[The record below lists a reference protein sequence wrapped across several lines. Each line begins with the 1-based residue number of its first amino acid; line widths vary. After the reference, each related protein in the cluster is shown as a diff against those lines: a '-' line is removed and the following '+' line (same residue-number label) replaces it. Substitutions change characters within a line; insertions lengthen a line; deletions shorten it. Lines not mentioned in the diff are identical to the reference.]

1 MPDDRNG
8 APPGPPTPFDR
19 ARGTNGV
26 PAQGRHSNGVPQR
39 PVDLPTRSLPVDV
52 ADGPIDLVAVQADDE
67 LVNALGVG
75 AVVTYGDRAR
85 GSDPDLRRT
94 RDERVVAM
102 LAAWRAEI
110 EAEPIPELIDLD
122 TAVAAVV
129 AGVKADAAGTRRK
142 RAARLRHLAPLAAAA
157 AIIVATVTGV
167 GLGSQNAMPGDALWP
182 VQKVVNPDRA
192 VSVETKLV
200 VESRFDEVRTA
211 LETGDTETAA
221 SLLQAISAEI
231 PEVRGEEGQ
240 PQLIQEQEF
249 LSAKL
254 ADTSPGEPADLSTP
268 PESKPT
274 ALSTTSPAAPP
285 SPSASES
292 SSSSKSAVSADPS
305 QSQSV
310 GPDVR
315 RERTPSDALVP
326 GPASESDSN
335 KPSTQDSGSSTPDV
349 TKQPDEPKPAPD
361 NTEGSTDPITKPAP
375 SSGDQP
381 VSEGGTGQPAAR
393 GAQDGTTSSD
403 TTASGTTASGS
414 AGTKVDATGTTT
426 TS

>member
-1 MPDDRNG
+1 MPDDQNDAPAGSTPFGRVRGTNSAHSSCGHANG
-8 APPGPPTPFDR
+8 AP
-19 ARGTNGV
+19 
-26 PAQGRHSNGVPQR
+26 HS
-39 PVDLPTRSLPVDV
+39 PVDLPTRPLPVDV

-67 LVNALGVG
+67 LVNALGTG
-75 AVVTYGDRAR
+75 AAVTYGDRVP
-85 GSDPDLRRT
+85 GSDPDPRRT

-110 EAEPIPELIDLD
+110 EADPIPELIDLD

-157 AIIVATVTGV
+157 AIIVAAVTGV
-167 GLGSQNAMPGDALWP
+167 GLGSQNAMPGDTLWP

-192 VSVETKLV
+192 ESVETKLV
-200 VESRFDEVRTA
+200 VESRFEAVRTA
-211 LETGDTETAA
+211 LAAGDTEAA
-221 SLLQAISAEI
+221 ARELQAVGTEI

-240 PQLIQEQEF
+240 PQLVQEQEF
-249 LSAKL
+249 LAAKL
-254 ADTSPGEPADLSTP
+254 ADTPPGEPADLSTP
-268 PESKPT
+268 PKSKPSARST
-274 ALSTTSPAAPP
+274 ASPTAPP
-285 SPSASES
+285 SSAPAS
-292 SSSSKSAVSADPS
+292 SSSSKSADPDDPS
-305 QSQSV
+305 QSKPV

-315 RERTPSDALVP
+315 RERTPSEALVP
-326 GPASESDSN
+326 APPSESGSD
-335 KPSTQDSGSSTPDV
+335 KPSTPDSGSSSRDV
-349 TKQPDEPKPAPD
+349 TKQPDKPKPAPD

-381 VSEGGTGQPAAR
+381 VSEAGTSHPGSGGAEGGT
-393 GAQDGTTSSD
+393 TTSD

>member
-1 MPDDRNG
+1 MPDNRNG
-8 APPGPPTPFDR
+8 PPQGQPTPFDR

-26 PAQGRHSNGVPQR
+26 HSDGRHSNGVPLS
-39 PVDLPTRSLPVDV
+39 PLGLPTRPLPVDV
-52 ADGPIDLVAVQADDE
+52 ADGPLDLVAVQADDE
-67 LVNALGVG
+67 LVNALGAG
-75 AVVTYGDRAR
+75 AVVTYGDRAP

-167 GLGSQNAMPGDALWP
+167 GLGSQNAMPGDTLWP
-182 VQKVVNPDRA
+182 IQKVVNPDRA
-192 VSVETKLV
+192 ESVETKLV
-200 VESRFDEVRTA
+200 VESRFEKVRTA
-211 LETGDTETAA
+211 LATGDTEAA
-221 SLLQAISAEI
+221 ARELQAIGTEI

-240 PQLIQEQEF
+240 PQLVQEQEF
-249 LSAKL
+249 LAAKL
-254 ADTSPGEPADLSTP
+254 ADTPPGEPADLSTP
-268 PESKPT
+268 PKSKPSARST
-274 ALSTTSPAAPP
+274 ASAAAPP
-285 SPSASES
+285 SPSASAS
-292 SSSSKSAVSADPS
+292 SSSSQSAVPDDPS
-305 QSQSV
+305 QSKPV

-315 RERTPSDALVP
+315 RERTPSEALVP
-326 GPASESDSN
+326 GPASESGSD
-335 KPSTQDSGSSTPDV
+335 KPSTPDSGSSAPDV

-361 NTEGSTDPITKPAP
+361 NTEGSTDPSTKPAP

-381 VSEGGTGQPAAR
+381 VSEGGTGQPAAG
-393 GAQDGTTSSD
+393 GAQDGPTSSD

>member
-8 APPGPPTPFDR
+8 TPAGSTPFGR

-26 PAQGRHSNGVPQR
+26 HSRRRGAPHS
-39 PVDLPTRSLPVDV
+39 PVDLPTRPLPVDV

-67 LVNALGVG
+67 LVNALGTG
-75 AVVTYGDRAR
+75 AAVTYGDRGP
-85 GSDPDLRRT
+85 GSDPDPRRT

-110 EAEPIPELIDLD
+110 EADPIPELIDLD

-142 RAARLRHLAPLAAAA
+142 RADRLRHLAPLAAAA
-157 AIIVATVTGV
+157 AIIVAAVSGV

-182 VQKVVNPDRA
+182 VQKVVNPERA
-192 VSVETKLV
+192 ESVETKLV
-200 VESRFDEVRTA
+200 VESRFEEVRTA

-221 SLLQAISAEI
+221 SLLQTISAEI

-240 PQLIQEQEF
+240 PQLVQEQEF
-249 LSAKL
+249 LAAKL

-268 PESKPT
+268 PESKPS
-274 ALSTTSPAAPP
+274 ALSTTSAAPP
-285 SPSASES
+285 PSSSASAS
-292 SSSSKSAVSADPS
+292 SSSSESAVSDDPS
-305 QSQSV
+305 QSKPV

-315 RERTPSDALVP
+315 REQQRRARRSSRRPP
-326 GPASESDSN
+326 SESGSD
-335 KPSTQDSGSSTPDV
+335 KPSTPDSGSSTPDV
-349 TKQPDEPKPAPD
+349 TKQPDEPKPAPE

-381 VSEGGTGQPAAR
+381 VSEAGTSHPGSGGAEGGT
-393 GAQDGTTSSD
+393 TTSD

>member
-8 APPGPPTPFDR
+8 TPAGSTPFGR

-26 PAQGRHSNGVPQR
+26 HSGGGHANGAPHNPA
-39 PVDLPTRSLPVDV
+39 DLPTRPLPVDV
-52 ADGPIDLVAVQADDE
+52 ADGPIDLVAVQADNE
-67 LVNALGVG
+67 LVNALSTG
-75 AVVTYGDRAR
+75 AAVTYGDRGP
-85 GSDPDLRRT
+85 GSDPDQRRT

-110 EAEPIPELIDLD
+110 EADPIPELIDLD

-129 AGVKADAAGTRRK
+129 AGVKAQERGTRRK
-142 RAARLRHLAPLAAAA
+142 RADRLRHLAPLAAAA
-157 AIIVATVTGV
+157 AIIVAAVSGV

-182 VQKVVNPDRA
+182 VQKVVNPERA
-192 VSVETKLV
+192 ESVETKLV
-200 VESRFDEVRTA
+200 VESRFEEVRTA
-211 LETGDTETAA
+211 LETGDTDTAA
-221 SLLQAISAEI
+221 SLLQTISTEI
-231 PEVRGEEGQ
+231 PEVRSEEGQ
-240 PQLIQEQEF
+240 PQLVQEQEF
-249 LSAKL
+249 LAAKL

-268 PESKPT
+268 PESQPT
-274 ALSTTSPAAPP
+274 ALSTKSPTPSSSTSP
-285 SPSASES
+285 S
-292 SSSSKSAVSADPS
+292 SSSSEAAVSGDPS
-305 QSQSV
+305 QSKTDS
-310 GPDVR
+310 PDVR
-315 RERTPSDALVP
+315 REQQAPSKALL
-326 GPASESDSN
+326 PASPSESGSD
-335 KPSTQDSGSSTPDV
+335 KPSTADSGSSSPDV

-381 VSEGGTGQPAAR
+381 VSEAGTSRPGSGDGGT
-393 GAQDGTTSSD
+393 TTSD

>member
-1 MPDDRNG
+1 MPDDGNG
-8 APPGPPTPFDR
+8 TPAGSTPFGR

-26 PAQGRHSNGVPQR
+26 HSNGAPHS
-39 PVDLPTRSLPVDV
+39 PVDLPTRPLPVDV

-67 LVNALGVG
+67 LVNALGTG
-75 AVVTYGDRAR
+75 AVVTYGDRAP
-85 GSDPDLRRT
+85 GSDPDPRRT

-110 EAEPIPELIDLD
+110 EADPIPELIDLD

-129 AGVKADAAGTRRK
+129 AGVKADAAGTRQK
-142 RAARLRHLAPLAAAA
+142 RANRLRHLAPLAAAA
-157 AIIVATVTGV
+157 AIIVAAVSGV

-192 VSVETKLV
+192 ESVETKLV
-200 VESRFDEVRTA
+200 VESRFEEVRTA

-221 SLLQAISAEI
+221 RLLQTVSAEI

-240 PQLIQEQEF
+240 PQLVQEREF
-249 LSAKL
+249 LAAKL
-254 ADTSPGEPADLSTP
+254 ADTSPGESADLSTP
-268 PESKPT
+268 PESKPS
-274 ALSTTSPAAPP
+274 ALSTTSPAAP
-285 SPSASES
+285 SSSSASES
-292 SSSSKSAVSADPS
+292 SSSSKSAVSDDPS
-305 QSQSV
+305 QSKPV

-315 RERTPSDALVP
+315 RERTPSEALVP
-326 GPASESDSN
+326 VPPSESDSD
-335 KPSTQDSGSSTPDV
+335 KPSTPDSGSSTPDV
-349 TKQPDEPKPAPD
+349 TKQPDESKPAPE

-381 VSEGGTGQPAAR
+381 VSEAGTSHPGSGGAEGGT
-393 GAQDGTTSSD
+393 TTSD

-414 AGTKVDATGTTT
+414 AGTKVDATGMTK

>member
-26 PAQGRHSNGVPQR
+26 PSQGRHANGVPQR

-52 ADGPIDLVAVQADDE
+52 ADGPLDLVAVQADDE
-67 LVNALGVG
+67 LVNALGTG

-157 AIIVATVTGV
+157 AIIVAAVSGV
-167 GLGSQNAMPGDALWP
+167 GLGSQNAMPGDTLWP

-192 VSVETKLV
+192 ESVETKLV
-200 VESRFDEVRTA
+200 VESRFEAVRTA
-211 LETGDTETAA
+211 LLTGDTEAA
-221 SLLQAISAEI
+221 ARKLQAISAEI

-240 PQLIQEQEF
+240 PQLVQEQEF
-249 LSAKL
+249 LAAKL
-254 ADTSPGEPADLSTP
+254 ADTSTGRARGPVDAAGEQAERPLDDVGR
-268 PESKPT
+268 
-274 ALSTTSPAAPP
+274 PAAVGLRVELVVGVGGLGRPV
-285 SPSASES
+285 
-292 SSSSKSAVSADPS
+292 AVE
-305 QSQSV
+305 V
-310 GPDVR
+310 GR
-315 RERTPSDALVP
+315 P
-326 GPASESDSN
+326 GRPA
-335 KPSTQDSGSSTPDV
+335 
-349 TKQPDEPKPAPD
+349 
-361 NTEGSTDPITKPAP
+361 
-375 SSGDQP
+375 
-381 VSEGGTGQPAAR
+381 
-393 GAQDGTTSSD
+393 
-403 TTASGTTASGS
+403 
-414 AGTKVDATGTTT
+414 
-426 TS
+426 